1 MPIKILPA
9 WDAELT
15 KPVATRLE
23 RLGVKV
29 LTGGVVSGLSKDGD
43 LLIESGVPRNVV
55 ALACNRILVAVGR
68 NPRTSGFG
76 LDRLDLNKEG
86 SFIRI
91 DTQCAT
97 SMRNVW
103 AIGDVTGPPMLAHRA
118 MAQGKMVA
126 ELIAGQRAMF
136 DQTAIPAICF
146 SDPEIVSVGL
156 SPQEAEAS
164 GQPIAMSSFPFLAN
178 GRALTQND
186 EAGFVRVVART
197 DTQQVL
203 GVQAVGHQVSELAST
218 FGLAVEMGAVLGD
231 IVGTIHAHP
240 TRGEALHEA
249 ALGALGHALHL

>member
-1 MPIKILPA
+1 MHCVRQKEPVRVVADHLVLATGSTPMELKNLPFGGPVISSRRRSRSIACPTALRLSAPAISGVELGVEFAKLGLAVTIVESADRILPA

-43 LLIESGVPRNVV
+43 LLIKSGVPRNVV

-126 ELIAGQRAMF
+126 R
-136 DQTAIPAICF
+136 THRR
-146 SDPEIVSVGL
+146 S
-156 SPQEAEAS
+156 
-164 GQPIAMSSFPFLAN
+164 
-178 GRALTQND
+178 
-186 EAGFVRVVART
+186 AR
-197 DTQQVL
+197 DV
-203 GVQAVGHQVSELAST
+203 
-218 FGLAVEMGAVLGD
+218 
-231 IVGTIHAHP
+231 
-240 TRGEALHEA
+240 
-249 ALGALGHALHL
+249 